1 MSEFDI
7 SKIIIKTD
15 LLGVLICKNIIAFY
29 DYPRIILTESS
40 SGLLYV
46 MSEYKV
52 TKNSYSWFVCETT
65 AEDVKL
71 LNERKI
77 SLREFYF
84 KASKL
89 LIVEEKRDAGF
100 ANCIIVGS
108 VPSDCFVEDP
118 LFLDG
123 FLDSPVN
130 EEHLETVCQV
140 SENAGSTVVSFRA
153 EKEKKDILSVS
164 VEKVKAIIEKFK
176 KLFSAF
182 GLDNKQSLCFSRG
195 STLVNIII
203 EDDTSDLS
211 VDNHDDVDL
220 FINTFKGMVSAETE
234 DDLLIIPNI
243 TKTKIEAYKDLNTV
257 LVDSD
262 GDSEII
268 IASPNNKPCYYSYS
282 KEQVAKKNIAIEKA
296 IRAATREDVVE
307 ELRFDGVLNGILT
320 MENRFEFT
328 SNEGKTYKG
337 FVGDSIDLNSTFLIN
352 GKEYSVVIEKRKS
365 SNGKVAYTLKA
376 VDEPIHLV

>member
-1 MSEFDI
+1 MSEYDI
-7 SKIIIKTD
+7 SRIIIKTD
-15 LLGVLICKNIIAFY
+15 LLGVLTCKNIIAFY
-29 DYPRIILTESS
+29 DYPRIILAESS

-52 TKNSYSWFVCETT
+52 TKDSYSWFVCETT
-65 AEDVKL
+65 TDNVGL

-77 SLREFYF
+77 SLQELYF
-84 KASKL
+84 RSNYLLVIEEQRGASCAK
-89 LIVEEKRDAGF
+89 
-100 ANCIIVGS
+100 CISAES
-108 VPSDCFVEDP
+108 VPPGCFVEAP

-123 FLDSPVN
+123 FLDSPAN

-140 SENAGSTVVSFRA
+140 SENSGSTVVSFRA
-153 EKEKKDILSVS
+153 EKEKRSILSVD

-182 GLDNKQSLCFSRG
+182 GLNNKQSLCFSRG

-211 VDNHDDVDL
+211 SENPNDVDS
-220 FINTFKGMVSAETE
+220 FIGAFKGMVGAETE
-234 DDLLIIPNI
+234 DDLLIIPRI
-243 TKTKIEAYKDLNTV
+243 TKTKIEAYKDLNSV

-268 IASPNNKPCYYSYS
+268 IASPNDEPSYYSYS
-282 KEQVAKKNIAIEKA
+282 KEQVAKKTIAIEKA
-296 IRAATREDVVE
+296 IKAATREEQVE

-328 SNEGKTYKG
+328 SNDGKTYKG
-337 FVGDSIDLNSTFLIN
+337 LVSDSIDLSSTFLVN

-365 SNGKVAYTLKA
+365 PNGKVTYLLKA
-376 VDEPIHLV
+376 VDEPIRLV